1 MFKKLVLLATLL
13 SILPVSALAV
23 TKTVNLAWDP
33 VVATDLAGYRIY
45 RAPTSN
51 GYAKTATG
59 VLDSSKALAS
69 IVKLAT
75 GVIPTTYSD
84 TTAPV
89 EGSNYYV
96 ATAFDTSGNESG
108 PSNEV
113 VVIDTIAPNQ
123 PGALRIG
130 GVVIVP

>member
-1 MFKKLVLLATLL
+1 MLKKFILLLLLVTSPAYA
-13 SILPVSALAV
+13 VS
-23 TKTVNLAWDP
+23 KTVNLAWDAP
-33 VVATDLAGYRIY
+33 TPLPSDLAGYRIY

-51 GYAKTATG
+51 GYAKTAAG
-59 VLDSSKALAS
+59 ALDSSKALAN
-69 IVKLAT
+69 IVKLAS

-84 TTAPV
+84 TTASV

-96 ATAFDTSGNESG
+96 ATAFDSSGNESG

-113 VVIDTIAPNQ
+113 VVIDNIAPNV

-130 GVVIVP
+130 GVIIVP